1 MSVLYFKHLGSSLS
15 LRSFGRLSST
25 VSVRGLS
32 RFGSSVS
39 VLDFVHLGS
48 SLSLRS
54 FGRVGSSVSVRGL
67 SRFGSSMSVLDF
79 LHLGSTMS
87 LRSFARIGDYV
98 SITGALKVTGA
109 ITAKYNGGSVG
120 LSTSS
125 TGGNLHGIWSSDNV
139 VSASDRRLK
148 RDILPLD
155 ETIRAQM
162 RKARPDAVAQTSA
175 DAGSE
180 SSQAVSWLLREL
192 RPVSFTFRRG
202 PESKF
207 TRYGFVAQEL
217 ERVLPTVVREKDDYK
232 HVQYQDV
239 IALLTL
245 TAQSQQ
251 DRLDS
256 LEREVLLEQQQRKLL
271 QARLEKLER
280 LIAELLD
287 ARSSPDDQ
295 RDLG

>member
-1 MSVLYFKHLGSSLS
+1 MGGSSLS
-15 LRSFGRLSST
+15 LRSFGRLGSSA
-25 VSVRGLS
+25 SVIGMR
-32 RFGSSVS
+32 RFGSAVS
-39 VLDFVHLGS
+39 VGDFVSLGS
-48 SLSLRS
+48 TLSLRS
-54 FGRVGSSVSVRGL
+54 F

-79 LHLGSTMS
+79 LHLGSSLS

-98 SITGALKVTGA
+98 SVTGALKVSGA
-109 ITAKYNGGSVG
+109 ITAKYNGGSMG
-120 LSTSS
+120 LTTST
-125 TGGNLHGIWSSDNV
+125 TGGTLHGIWSSDNV

-148 RDILPLD
+148 RDILPLN
-155 ETIRAQM
+155 ETIRAEM
-162 RKARPDAVAQTSA
+162 RKARPEAGDKPTA

-251 DRLDS
+251 ERLDA
-256 LEREVLLEQQQRKLL
+256 LEHEFNEYRLKATRHMELSD
-271 QARLEKLER
+271 ARLQKLEL
-280 LIAELLD
+280 LITEFMES
-287 ARSSPDDQ
+287 RSSRDDR
-295 RDLG
+295 RDR

>member
-1 MSVLYFKHLGSSLS
+1 MSVLDFLHLGSSLS
-15 LRSFGRLSST
+15 LRSFGRMGSA
-25 VSVRGLS
+25 VSVHALA
-32 RFGSSVS
+32 
-39 VLDFVHLGS
+39 
-48 SLSLRS
+48 
-54 FGRVGSSVSVRGL
+54 
-67 SRFGSSMSVLDF
+67 RFGSSMSVLDF
-79 LHLGSTMS
+79 LHLGSSLS
-87 LRSFARIGDYV
+87 LRSFSRIGDYV
-98 SITGALKVTGA
+98 SITGALKVSGA
-109 ITAKYNGGSVG
+109 ISAKYGGGSVG

-125 TGGNLHGIWSSDNV
+125 TGGTLHGIWSSDNV

-162 RKARPDAVAQTSA
+162 RKARPDAGAKAGA
-175 DAGSE
+175 DAGAE

-217 ERVLPTVVREKDDYK
+217 ERVLPAVVREKDDYK

-245 TAQSQQ
+245 TAQTQQ

-256 LEREVLLEQQQRKLL
+256 LERKVNIEQQERKLL
-271 QARLEKLER
+271 QAVVEQLSRKLED
-280 LIAELLD
+280 LIAEFE
-287 ARSSPDDQ
+287 ARGPPDDR
-295 RDLG
+295 RDR